1 MDASS
6 IAVLI
11 STAGA
16 TLVAIL
22 SQIQHSRCASIRGC
36 CVECARSVP
45 DDQDPVPDVPL
56 QSSR

>member
-22 SQIQHSRCASIRGC
+22 SQIQHSRCTQIRACGLD
-36 CVECARSVP
+36 CARDVP
-45 DDQDPVPDVPL
+45 ENQDPVPEIPL
-56 QSSR
+56 AAG